1 MREAIQLAFGYV
13 LGEAPWYL
21 LACVP
26 FMGRRR
32 VSKRDIYMMALFMM
46 AFRAATAF
54 VLVLAV
60 PDWRSWAALAY
71 VPYYI
76 LLVAL
81 FICAF
86 RTSPARLFYV
96 FLLIYAISTCVNQIT
111 LVILQ
116 LLFPQRQIAM
126 STFPLLTAFML
137 AVFLALLP
145 FLYRFMKGSLR
156 QAVEELDT
164 RSILLLCVSPL
175 LFDAAAL
182 AFLGYA
188 NNFAVKDIPL
198 LTLYLLLTLAGVV
211 SYFVNLR
218 LLLGSAQR
226 LRNEHELET
235 RLAVQAQGY
244 KDLTQRNEAAR
255 AARHDLRHHVGVI
268 RDFAARD
275 DKAGLLCYLDEYT
288 AGLPTD
294 EGPDWCENRVVN
306 ALLRHY
312 LSQAARAGVELDVK
326 LDLPAGAGV
335 QDTDLCVVFGNIF
348 ENAARCAAAAGE
360 GAYLRARCESG
371 ETDLVLTVENSVGP
385 AAHGEGRGLRS
396 VEMTAKRHGGAARFE
411 EKGGVFYSRV
421 LLHKV
426 PPPVG
431 G

>member
-1 MREAIQLAFGYV
+1 MREAIQLALGYV

-32 VSKRDIYMMALFMM
+32 VSKRGIYLMALFMM

-54 VLVLAV
+54 VLVLGV

-81 FICAF
+81 FLCAF
-86 RTSPARLFYV
+86 RASPARLFYV
-96 FLLIYAISTCVNQIT
+96 FLLIYAISTCVNQVT

-188 NNFAVKDIPL
+188 NNFAVKDLPL

-226 LRNEHELET
+226 LRSEHELET

-244 KDLTQRNEAAR
+244 KELTQRNEAAR
-255 AARHDLRHHVGVI
+255 AARHDLRHHLSVV

-275 DKAGLLCYLDEYT
+275 DKAGLLRYLDEYDKSLS
-288 AGLPTD
+288 AD
-294 EGPDWCENRVVN
+294 DGPDWCENQVVN

-312 LSQAARAGVELDVK
+312 LAPAQQAGVALDVK
-326 LDLPAGAGV
+326 LDIPVHAGAP
-335 QDTDLCVVFGNIF
+335 DTDLCVVFGNIF
-348 ENAARCAAAAGE
+348 ENAARSAAAAGQ
-360 GAYLRARCESG
+360 GAYIRARCESG
-371 ETDLVLTVENSVGP
+371 GADIVLTVENSVGQ

-411 EKGGVFYSRV
+411 QKGGVFYSRV
-421 LLHKV
+421 LLQKST
-426 PPPVG
+426 PPVG